1 MNKDKSEIFVLEDYE
16 SEFSYKK
23 NKSNLNITFNRIA
36 FIYFV
41 FFMISIIYSIK
52 VFYLGSLNSKIKI
65 EKFLPIKKNYRA
77 DILDNNGNFIA
88 KAVNTQI
95 AGINPDSIIDEKK
108 LLINLQILF
117 PDEDFENV
125 KERIKKKKYFRFKKN
140 LTQKKIKE
148 LRFLGDKSIRFE
160 EQITR
165 FYPHKNL
172 FSHIIGQ
179 IDDDNNGVSG
189 IEKFFDYELK
199 TRKEPLQLTLDTNI
213 QFLIREELIKFQQI
227 FQYIGSTAIL
237 MNVNN
242 GEILS
247 MVSLPDFN
255 LNKRENIK
263 DVNYI
268 NRATKGVYEFGSVFK
283 TFTIAAGLNEEVIEP
298 ETEFIDL
305 PKKIKCAGR
314 SIGEYDN
321 KIPSDLTAEQ
331 ILIRSGNIGSV
342 RIGQK
347 IGIEKFKSFL
357 KNIGV
362 LNKIEFDIEEV
373 GQPIAFI
380 WGKCKLATSSFGHG
394 ITTTPLQLAKGY
406 SIITNGGYDI
416 KPTLIKNNLKKKEN
430 RNRILKDGV
439 SKKINLILR
448 KVVSTRE
455 GTAGFANVAGYEIGG
470 KTGTAD
476 KVKYGEY
483 TKDKINTF
491 VSIFPTSKP
500 KYVLLVLLDES
511 KPSKEYVYYYRD
523 GRQPYKGNWRNTAGW
538 TSVEI
543 AGKIIEKNGPILATK
558 YIEVN

>member
-1 MNKDKSEIFVLEDYE
+1 MNKSNNEIFVLEDYE

-77 DILDNNGNFIA
+77 DILDNNGDFIA

-125 KERIKKKKYFRFKKN
+125 KERIKKKKYFRFKKD
-140 LTQKKIKE
+140 LTQNKIKE

-347 IGIEKFKSFL
+347 VGIEKFKSFL
-357 KNIGV
+357 ENIGV

-373 GQPIAFI
+373 GQPIPFI

-416 KPTLIKNNLKKKEN
+416 KPTLIKNNLEKKEN
-430 RNRILKDGV
+430 KNKILKSEV
-439 SKKINLILR
+439 SEKINLILR
-448 KVVSTRE
+448 KVVSTEE
-455 GTAGFANVAGYEIGG
+455 GTAGFANVAGYEVGG
-470 KTGTAD
+470 KTGTAE
-476 KVKYGEY
+476 KVKYGRY

-500 KYVLLVLLDES
+500 KYVLLILLDEP
-511 KPSKEYVYYYRD
+511 KPSKEYVYHYRD

-543 AGKIIEKNGPILATK
+543 AGKIIEKIGPILATK

>member
-1 MNKDKSEIFVLEDYE
+1 MNKDNSEIFVLEDYE
-16 SEFSYKK
+16 SEFLYKK

-36 FIYFV
+36 FIFFV
-41 FFMISIIYSIK
+41 FSIISIIYSTK

-77 DILDNNGNFIA
+77 DILDNNGDFIA
-88 KAVNTQI
+88 KAVNTQT
-95 AGINPDSIIDEKK
+95 AGINPNSVIDEKK
-108 LLINLQILF
+108 LLIKLQILF
-117 PDEDFENV
+117 PDEDFNNI
-125 KERIKKKKYFRFKKN
+125 KERIKKKKYFRFKKK
-140 LTQKKIKE
+140 LTSNQIEE
-148 LRFLGDKSIRFE
+148 LRLLGDKSIKFE

-165 FYPHKNL
+165 LYPHENL

-179 IDDDNNGVSG
+179 IDDDNNGISG

-199 TRKEPLQLTLDTNI
+199 TRKEPLQLTVDTDI
-213 QFLIREELIKFQQI
+213 QFLIREELMQFQQI
-227 FQYIGSTAIL
+227 FQYIGSAAIL

-255 LNKRENIK
+255 LNKREDIK
-263 DVNYI
+263 DINFI
-268 NRATKGVYEFGSVFK
+268 NRATKGVYELGSVFK

-298 ETEFIDL
+298 ETEFRDL

-347 IGIEKFKSFL
+347 VGIEKFKSFL
-357 KNIGV
+357 KSIGV

-373 GQPIAFI
+373 GQPIPLI
-380 WGKCKLATSSFGHG
+380 WGKCRLATSSFGHG

-416 KPTLIKNNLKKKEN
+416 KPTLIKNNSKKKEKK
-430 RNRILKDGV
+430 NRILKAEV
-439 SKKINLILR
+439 SEKINLILR
-448 KVVSTRE
+448 KVVSTKE
-455 GTAGFANVAGYEIGG
+455 GTAGFANVSGYEVGG
-470 KTGTAD
+470 KTGTAE
-476 KVKYGEY
+476 KTKYGRY
-483 TKDKINTF
+483 TKDRVNTF

-500 KYVLLVLLDES
+500 KYVLLILLDEP
-511 KPSKEYVYYYRD
+511 KPSKEYVYHYRD
-523 GRQPYKGNWRNTAGW
+523 DRLPYKGNWRNTAGW

-543 AGKIIEKNGPILATK
+543 TGKIIEKIGPILATK
-558 YIEVN
+558 YAEAD